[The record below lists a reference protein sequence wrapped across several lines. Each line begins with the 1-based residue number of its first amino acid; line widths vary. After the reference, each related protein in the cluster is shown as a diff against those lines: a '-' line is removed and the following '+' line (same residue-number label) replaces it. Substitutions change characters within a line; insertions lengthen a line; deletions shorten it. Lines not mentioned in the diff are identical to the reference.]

1 MNSDTSKPVLA
12 PILFIL
18 GVVLLICLCIY
29 GLNTEP
35 QPTVGIDTNS
45 KTTGQTWKDTTQ
57 LDQHVI
63 VDTVWHYRIVKSV
76 KVDNQTSTSYHYKY
90 DWWNGK
96 LRQQPRVESE
106 TKYYIVYKDGGIE
119 ETTKEKGMFYEKGD
133 TIKSYSFVYKK

>member
-1 MNSDTSKPVLA
+1 MNSKPTLVHFIIFFSVLFLICIGIYSIDTDPKTDYSHLA
-12 PILFIL
+12 P
-18 GVVLLICLCIY
+18 
-29 GLNTEP
+29 
-35 QPTVGIDTNS
+35 VG
-45 KTTGQTWKDTTQ
+45 DTTTTE
-57 LDQHVI
+57 LNKHVI
-63 VDTVWHYRIVKSV
+63 KDTVWHYRIVKSV

-133 TIKSYSFVYKK
+133 TIKYYTFTYKN

>member
-1 MNSDTSKPVLA
+1 MNSDTSKPSLA
-12 PILFIL
+12 SVIAFLF
-18 GVVLLICLCIY
+18 GMLLICLCIY
-29 GLNTEP
+29 ELSKD
-35 QPTVGIDTNS
+35 DTPV
-45 KTTGQTWKDTTQ
+45 TTPKQTTTQ
-57 LDQHVI
+57 LNQHVI

-90 DWWNGK
+90 DWLHSK
-96 LRQQPRVESE
+96 FRQQPRIESE

>member
-1 MNSDTSKPVLA
+1 MNSKPSLA
-12 PILFIL
+12 SVILFISGL
-18 GVVLLICLCIY
+18 FLICLCIY
-29 GLNTEP
+29 GLNTDNTQSVP
-35 QPTVGIDTNS
+35 VQPVT
-45 KTTGQTWKDTTQ
+45 QTPVENK
-57 LDQHVI
+57 HVI
-63 VDTVWHYRIVKSV
+63 VDTIWHYRIVKSV

-133 TIKSYSFVYKK
+133 TIKYYSFKYKD

>member
-1 MNSDTSKPVLA
+1 MNSKPTLVHFIFFSVLFLICIGIYSIDTDPKTDYSHLA
-12 PILFIL
+12 PV
-18 GVVLLICLCIY
+18 GDTTT
-29 GLNTEP
+29 TELKKH
-35 QPTVGIDTNS
+35 VI
-45 KTTGQTWKDTTQ
+45 KDTM
-57 LDQHVI
+57 
-63 VDTVWHYRIVKSV
+63 WHYRIVKSV

-133 TIKSYSFVYKK
+133 TIKYYTFTYKN

>member
-1 MNSDTSKPVLA
+1 MNSKPTLVHFIIFFSVLFLICIGIYSIDTDPKTDYSHLA
-12 PILFIL
+12 PV
-18 GVVLLICLCIY
+18 GVTTTTTE
-29 GLNTEP
+29 LN
-35 QPTVGIDTNS
+35 
-45 KTTGQTWKDTTQ
+45 K
-57 LDQHVI
+57 HVK
-63 VDTVWHYRIVKSV
+63 DTVWHYRIVKSV

-133 TIKSYSFVYKK
+133 TIKYYTFTYKN